1 MPAAQLVGLD
11 LPLAERFAR
20 TAIDNIGREY
30 PNAPGHLLA
39 GPAELRPPHELHPA
53 FFGSYD
59 WHSCVHQH
67 WLLVRLLRRVPGL
80 PAAADARTALGA
92 TLTAENLAVEAA
104 YLADPAR
111 ATFERT
117 YGWAWLLE
125 LGRELGTW
133 DDPDGRSWAE
143 ALRPLADVV
152 VARWLDFLPR
162 ATYPIRA
169 GTHANSAFGL
179 AFAFDHARACG
190 RPDLATAV
198 EAAARRWF
206 LADRDYPANYEPS
219 GDDFLSGALT
229 EAALLARI
237 LAPGAFAGWL
247 KEFLPGLAAG
257 GPVTILEP
265 AVVSD
270 RADAKLVHLD
280 GLNLS
285 RAWGWSEV
293 AGGLPAG
300 DARVAIAEA
309 AAARHLAAGMEGIGR
324 GEYVGDHWLGSFAVL
339 ALTGADSSGTLCT
352 SAQ

>member
-1 MPAAQLVGLD
+1 MPADQIAGLD
-11 LPLAERFAR
+11 LPLAEQFAR
-20 TAIDNIGREY
+20 LAIDNIGREY

-39 GPAELRPPHELHPA
+39 GPVDLRPPRELHPA

-67 WLLVRLLRRVPGL
+67 WLLVRLLRRVPDL
-80 PAAADARTALGA
+80 PAAADGRAALGA
-92 TLTAENLAVEAA
+92 TLTAENLAGETV

-125 LGRELGTW
+125 LGRELWMW
-133 DDPDGRSWAE
+133 DDADGRRWAA

-152 VARWLDFLPR
+152 VARWLDFLPQ

-179 AFAFDHARACG
+179 AFALDYARACG
-190 RPDLATAV
+190 RPNLATAV

-206 LADRDYPANYEPS
+206 LADRDYPARYEPS

-237 LAPGAFAGWL
+237 LAPGDFAGWL
-247 KEFLPGLAAG
+247 EGFLPGLAAG
-257 GPVTILEP
+257 RPAAILEP
-265 AVVSD
+265 AAVTD
-270 RADAKLVHLD
+270 RADPKLVHLD

-285 RAWGWSEV
+285 RAWSWTEV
-293 AGGLPAG
+293 AAALPAG
-300 DARVAIAEA
+300 GARAAIARA
-309 AAARHLAAGMEGIGR
+309 AAARHLAAGMAGIAS
-324 GEYVGDHWLGSFAVL
+324 GEYVGDHWLGSFALL
-339 ALTGADSSGTLCT
+339 ALSGAGSSASMRVSTP
-352 SAQ
+352 